1 MSATVI
7 PFPGRRPRGNCARCG
22 SILDDDPHDC
32 DAALDT
38 TRRLLWANGW
48 RADDE
53 ELPEDVREM
62 LRGWS
67 PDDPPPEAA

>member
-7 PFPGRRPRGNCARCG
+7 PFPGRRPRGNCSRCG
-22 SILDDDPHDC
+22 SILEDDPHDC
-32 DAALDT
+32 DAALDA

-48 RADDE
+48 RADDD
-53 ELPEDVREM
+53 EL

-67 PDDPPPEAA
+67 PDDPPPGGA